1 MKLLRSLLP
10 FAAMLLLGAAAPLR
24 AQKLGAED
32 ITPVYDLVKTFK
44 RLIPYRDTANHL
56 TITHVLMSTDYRYI
70 KLTVFYDA
78 DQNPDSITPYHTLHY
93 LVDNDQWSLQP
104 LADHTFDLRL
114 TLSFRDHPVSKT
126 HSFTTADLQETLNPS
141 AKTFLAQVARN
152 IVARLPIT
160 LSDDGETMVRCHYDP
175 KANLFT
181 NVYQYSDSTW
191 PAIKTFITDS
201 TQRVRYISA
210 SHVLADTNGLPEAVI
225 ESEATLSYHYL
236 NQSHT
241 DSLVVNI
248 APWMWEPLAE
258 QFFSSVEPFLA
269 DSVGDSSSY
278 ILSLIAHNV
287 DKACPQAVDS
297 LTTMLSCRF
306 DPVNRV
312 MTYTYRVDELAM
324 LNMESNAESQSRL
337 LSNIEQVLVSEAG
350 RPLAEL
356 LVAVQA
362 AVVYH
367 YSSPHS
373 RSPLTF
379 TVTPARLAELLAP

>member
-1 MKLLRSLLP
+1 MKLLRSLLL
-10 FAAMLLLGAAAPLR
+10 FAALLLLGAAVPLR

-56 TITHVLMSTDYRYI
+56 TITHVFMSTDYRYI
-70 KLTVFYDA
+70 KLTVCYDA
-78 DQNPDSITPYHTLHY
+78 DQNPDSIAPYHTLHY
-93 LVDNDQWSLQP
+93 LIDNDQWSLQP

-126 HSFTTADLQETLNPS
+126 HSFTTADLQEILNPP

-152 IVARLPIT
+152 ITMRLPIT

-181 NVYQYSDSTW
+181 NVYQYPDTTW

-248 APWMWEPLAE
+248 APWMWDPLAQ
-258 QFFSSVEPFLA
+258 QFFDNIDPAGEDSLTDTLAFLGMIA
-269 DSVGDSSSY
+269 D
-278 ILSLIAHNV
+278 NV
-287 DKACPQAVDS
+287 NKDCPQAVDS
-297 LTTMLSCRF
+297 LTTMLSCCF

-312 MTYTYRVDELAM
+312 LTYTYRVDELAM
-324 LNMESNAESQSRL
+324 LGIENDTLSQNGLHRSIQQAL
-337 LSNIEQVLVSEAG
+337 LSEAG

-356 LVAVQA
+356 LVAA
-362 AVVYH
+362 GATLVYH
-367 YSSPHS
+367 YSSPRSHS
-373 RSPLTF
+373 PFTITFSPSQ
-379 TVTPARLAELLAP
+379 LAALLAR